1 MLVMSI
7 NFIMERINRIA
18 ELREKLKEEIK
29 TGGIDGFI
37 QTLAEQ
43 GLSSLNNKSS
53 NITLNSVDNAILRL
67 MMCDYLSAKT
77 DIPDRWK
84 GSQYKTKDI

>member
-29 TGGIDGFI
+29 TGGIDSFI

-67 MMCDYLSAKT
+67 MMCDYLSAET

-84 GSQYKTKDI
+84 GF

>member
-7 NFIMERINRIA
+7 NFIMERINRIV

-67 MMCDYLSAKT
+67 MMCDYLSAET

-84 GSQYKTKDI
+84 GF

>member
-7 NFIMERINRIA
+7 NFIMERINRIV

-37 QTLAEQ
+37 QKLAEQ

-67 MMCDYLSAKT
+67 MMCDYLSAET

-84 GSQYKTKDI
+84 GF